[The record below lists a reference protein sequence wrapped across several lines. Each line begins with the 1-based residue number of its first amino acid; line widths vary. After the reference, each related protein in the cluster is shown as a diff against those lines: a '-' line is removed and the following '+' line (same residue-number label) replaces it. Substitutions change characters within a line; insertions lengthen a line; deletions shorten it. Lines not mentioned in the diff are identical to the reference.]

1 MTQLGSLAK
10 LPSDLGEDDSP
21 PGPSRSIAAVA
32 KRAIK
37 SVDALFPVAIVIALG
52 CAVDAI
58 FFRAN
63 LVVAVTL
70 AFAWAVVVL
79 ALVAWYNFAA
89 ARIEWPALELW
100 DRERRIWRRPWV
112 PPAVLVVGAVIGI
125 KFWS

>member
-1 MTQLGSLAK
+1 MTQPGTLAK
-10 LPSDLGEDDSP
+10 LPSALGEGYSP
-21 PGPSRSIAAVA
+21 PGPGRSIAAVA

-37 SVDALFPVAIVIALG
+37 SVDALLPVAIVIALG
-52 CAVDAI
+52 CAVDGI
-58 FFRAN
+58 LFRSN
-63 LVVAVTL
+63 PLVAVTL

-100 DRERRIWRRPWV
+100 DRERRIWRRLWV